1 MCIMCWKEVC
11 YELDYESTF
20 PWTNFCKKKVI
31 KAKKMLIKQYYRYK
45 FTNLIGTNILH
56 TVFNFIIY

>member
-1 MCIMCWKEVC
+1 M
-11 YELDYESTF
+11 
-20 PWTNFCKKKVI
+20 

-56 TVFNFIIY
+56 TVFNFITYEIVT